1 MKLYTEEQ
9 VKESFKSGFRLAM
22 ETDGGLK
29 EGQEE
34 FINSITPIELPSDE
48 DIDKASMV
56 INKDGLSCENDFARD
71 SFKEGA
77 KWMKEQIK
85 NQNK

>member
-9 VKESFKSGFRLAM
+9 VREAYQSGFRLAM
-22 ETDGGLK
+22 EADGGLK
-29 EGQEE
+29 EGQQE

-48 DIDKASMV
+48 YIDEV
-56 INKDGLSCENDFARD
+56 FQPITELNGFYKDGFIN
-71 SFKEGA
+71 GA
-77 KWMKEQIK
+77 KWMKEQIL

>member
-34 FINSITPIELPSDE
+34 IFNSLTPIELQSDE
-48 DIDKASMV
+48 YIDEVFQPMTELHQYY
-56 INKDGLSCENDFARD
+56 KDGFIN
-71 SFKEGA
+71 GA
-77 KWMKEQIK
+77 KWMKEQIL